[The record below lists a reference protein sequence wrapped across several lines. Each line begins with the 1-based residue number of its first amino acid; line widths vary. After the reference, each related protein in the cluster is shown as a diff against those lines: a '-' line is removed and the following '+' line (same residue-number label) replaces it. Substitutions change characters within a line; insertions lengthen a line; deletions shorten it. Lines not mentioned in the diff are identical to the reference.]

1 MLTGRTVHVGPSL
14 GGNWQ
19 VVDLDRHVTTF
30 PNKSSAVEGAKTVAQ
45 SNQPSQV
52 VLFDQRGQPIHV
64 AHYQLP
70 QYRWDTDGGSSDS
83 GLIGAAAKSLVIG
96 RLVAAGAAFPP
107 ELIDSLDRDL
117 RKETGKAKSS
127 ARRKRNS
134 SS

>member
-1 MLTGRTVHVGPSL
+1 MLTGRTVHVVPSL

-19 VVDLDRHVTTF
+19 VVDLDRHVLTF
-30 PNKSSAVEGAKTVAQ
+30 PNKASAVARAKTVAQ

-52 VLFDQRGQPIHV
+52 VLFDQRGHPIHV

-83 GLIGAAAKSLVIG
+83 GLIGAAVKTLVIG
-96 RLVAAGAAFPP
+96 SLVAAGAALAQ
-107 ELIDSLDRDL
+107 ELIDSVDRDL
-117 RKETGKAKSS
+117 KKETGKAKSS